1 VFVLDIIKS
10 STDIT
15 RVFNEGK
22 RFGRGSS
29 ALILLENDEQ
39 HGQLGRVAFV
49 AGKRLGNAVWR
60 NRAKRRMRAACLQ
73 LGGPWPG
80 FDAVF
85 IANRNT
91 GDIDFRK
98 MLSGYRKTLKEAG
111 LMPAVAPQLQDGDGR

>member
-1 VFVLDIIKS
+1 MFVLDIIKS

-15 RVFNEGK
+15 RVFKQGT

-49 AGKRLGNAVWR
+49 AGKKLGNAVWR
-60 NRAKRRMRAACLQ
+60 NRAKRRMRAAYQQ

-80 FDAVF
+80 FDIVF
-85 IANRNT
+85 IAGRNT
-91 GDIDFRK
+91 ADVDFSK
-98 MLSGYRKTLKEAG
+98 LLAGYRKTLREAG
-111 LMPAVAPQLQDGDGR
+111 VDGVAPLQLGALGDE